1 MIYIFIVNSK
11 INMLVY
17 NYVFNKFLLVVGYL
31 KSKDIIICELAVL
44 LRHRKIALVLQ
55 NLARKLQPICP
66 CGWIWG
72 PST

>member
-44 LRHRKIALVLQ
+44 LRHRKIEIGSKDGVKVG
-55 NLARKLQPICP
+55 RKIDRK
-66 CGWIWG
+66 
-72 PST
+72 